1 MKIKNICLLAII
13 ACASAIPMLAFAET
27 PGAMEIVDGALKT
40 ARGATVTKIQ
50 TTAIMWLSLF
60 IGLQFV
66 ITNIGLLRSGA
77 DIQAVFAKLAGSIA
91 WFTFCFYVM
100 SNGVDFVDK
109 VTQQFFTTA
118 ADVAG
123 TGNFSASYLTDW
135 GLNLAA
141 GLLDSV
147 DKAKGG
153 GILAKLDFLPSIFAG
168 VAALVI
174 LATAALIGFKI
185 FMIKIEVTMII
196 MLAPLSFALLG
207 LDALKD
213 QGIAPFKALVS
224 LAYRILLLGVIVSA
238 MGVVGDDLMAVFS
251 KVESGSITDIWK
263 PVFGSLFGY
272 LLLGYLA
279 YRSDSIASS
288 LASGGTN
295 MGTADVGI
303 GAAAGGAAGGV
314 IGGAIGA
321 MAGGAAKIG
330 QPMSD
335 VIKSMMGTGGGS
347 IANASPFGAGGASS
361 VGDAPPAPAKTPE
374 LSVADNNAM
383 RMRLHPQPAGPELTG
398 GSPASSLSAG
408 SGSSAPAS
416 DGDTSS
422 ATTPESAG
430 QAASPSGSGA
440 KAGIGGTES
449 ATNEK
454 LDKLL
459 AGMNTPA
466 AKPSISQRTGDFAR
480 KLAEEQSTTHVSI
493 NANAGAGSD

>member
-13 ACASAIPMLAFAET
+13 ACASAIPMLAFAEA
-27 PGAMEIVDGALKT
+27 PGAMEMVDGALKT

-77 DIQAVFAKLAGSIA
+77 DIQAVFAKLAGSIV

-279 YRSDSIASS
+279 YRSDSISSS

-295 MGTADVGI
+295 MGTADVGVAH
-303 GAAAGGAAGGV
+303 GVGSAAGGMIGGAV
-314 IGGAIGA
+314 GGAIGA
-321 MAGGAAKIG
+321 I
-330 QPMSD
+330 
-335 VIKSMMGTGGGS
+335 
-347 IANASPFGAGGASS
+347 AGGASS
-361 VGDAPPAPAKTPE
+361 LRSMG
-374 LSVADNNAM
+374 SVLAEMNKGGSVTNAS
-383 RMRLHPQPAGPELTG
+383 PGGTG
-398 GSPASSLSAG
+398 GASVESPPPVRPKAPEMSLKQMQEHPSNIANQGGESAPSAG
-408 SGSSAPAS
+408 VSSSAPTS
-416 DGDTSS
+416 GGDTSS
-422 ATTPESAG
+422 ATAPESTG
-430 QAASPSGSGA
+430 QAASPPGSGTT
-440 KAGIGGTES
+440 AGIGGTEG

-459 AGMNTPA
+459 AGMNVPT
-466 AKPSISQRTGDFAR
+466 AKPSISQRTGDLAR

-493 NANAGAGSD
+493 NANASAGSD